1 MAAADRRAP
10 SAVLDDWRIPLTREA
25 ARAARHHVRELAE
38 RNGYGDRADSVET
51 AAGET
56 LANAVLHGSGDKVHV
71 LVTTTG
77 RTLRVEVHDEGT
89 GRIGKA
95 ATGLTAETGRG
106 MRMVDEVTDRSG
118 IYQDRHGTTAWFE
131 VSIP

>member
-1 MAAADRRAP
+1 MTAADRRAP

-38 RNGYGDRADSVET
+38 RNGYGDRADGVET

-56 LANAVLHGSGDKVHV
+56 LANAVLHGNGDKVHV

-89 GRIGKA
+89 GKIGKA

-106 MRMVDEVTDRSG
+106 MRMVAAFTDKCD
-118 IYQDRHGTTAWFE
+118 ITQDGSGTTVWFE
-131 VSIP
+131 VSV